1 MKDKLSNIL
10 TSHGGYSKRSWCTTL
25 VFHHDS
31 EMGVTF
37 MDLSKAFD
45 NLNQRLLLANLK
57 GYGLLLTGLK
67 KWKTTLQV
75 VFKNQKSVIVIV
87 HGLK

>member
-1 MKDKLSNIL
+1 MFKIFERINQLDDFMKDKLSNIL

-67 KWKTTLQV
+67 K
-75 VFKNQKSVIVIV
+75 
-87 HGLK
+87 

>member
-45 NLNQRLLLANLK
+45 NLNQRLLLGNLK

-67 KWKTTLQV
+67 K
-75 VFKNQKSVIVIV
+75 
-87 HGLK
+87 